1 MKWLKITIACSEEM
15 VEAVNGILL
24 LQGVEELV
32 IEDAATLADL
42 LAKKT
47 GSWDYVDDSLYQP
60 RTGARVSFF
69 LTEDQDPE
77 AVCRPL
83 CELGLS
89 YTVELLD
96 EQEWKDKWKEGF
108 HAFAIGE
115 RLVVCPSWEEYTP
128 APGVAVLRMDPG
140 AAFGSGLHATTS
152 LCLELLEKMLRP
164 GMRMADIGCGSG
176 ILAIGGA
183 LLGAREVDAVD
194 SDPIA
199 VSVCLENC
207 AQNDVLDRVRTRLGD
222 LTSELSGI
230 YDIISANI
238 VADAILTLAPQV
250 FPLLREDGFFIA
262 SGILAEREAEV
273 LAALRAAGFQVLE
286 TRAQADWRAILAQK
300 TAAPRRYALT
310 TLGCK
315 VNQEE
320 GAAIAALLESHGWQ
334 RCRFGDCAE
343 LYIINTCTVTHL
355 ADRKSRAMIRRA
367 TKASPQAIVVVT
379 GCYAQ
384 VSAAEAAQIPG
395 VDLVVGVDERARL
408 GELVEAEYT
417 RRQKR
422 QNAALIVPDVL
433 QPHAFVPLP
442 APTGLER
449 ARAYLKVEDGCDQFC
464 HYCVVPYARGPVR
477 SLPLADALAQGRV
490 LIAQG
495 YPEIVLTGIHI
506 GAYGQDFTGQRPNL
520 GDLLQAFLALP
531 GLGRLH
537 LGSLEPQ
544 QCTETLLELVLNQ
557 EKICRHLHI
566 PLQAGCDKTLAAM
579 GRRYDTTAY
588 AALCAFIRSMDPKIA
603 LTTDVMVGYPGE
615 SEADFAT
622 TYRFCQQ
629 IGFADMHVFAYSPR
643 KRTVAA
649 ELPGQIAPPE
659 KERRSKALLEL
670 AGQLRTNYGAAFVGQ
685 TLQFLFEQVVEIDGQ
700 PYYQGH
706 SENYLPLLL
715 PVRPDGPP
723 VGRLVTVCGK
733 TFADDRLYG
742 EWLED

>member
-1 MKWLKITIACSEEM
+1 MK
-15 VEAVNGILL
+15 
-24 LQGVEELV
+24 
-32 IEDAATLADL
+32 
-42 LAKKT
+42 
-47 GSWDYVDDSLYQP
+47 
-60 RTGARVSFF
+60 
-69 LTEDQDPE
+69 
-77 AVCRPL
+77 
-83 CELGLS
+83 
-89 YTVELLD
+89 
-96 EQEWKDKWKEGF
+96 
-108 HAFAIGE
+108 
-115 RLVVCPSWEEYTP
+115 
-128 APGVAVLRMDPG
+128 
-140 AAFGSGLHATTS
+140 
-152 LCLELLEKMLRP
+152 
-164 GMRMADIGCGSG
+164 
-176 ILAIGGA
+176 
-183 LLGAREVDAVD
+183 
-194 SDPIA
+194 
-199 VSVCLENC
+199 
-207 AQNDVLDRVRTRLGD
+207 
-222 LTSELSGI
+222 
-230 YDIISANI
+230 NI
-238 VADAILTLAPQV
+238 WNI
-250 FPLLREDGFFIA
+250 FR
-262 SGILAEREAEV
+262 
-273 LAALRAAGFQVLE
+273 
-286 TRAQADWRAILAQK
+286 ADWRRLTASVVAVVVLLGLCLVPCLYAWFNILSNWDPYG
-300 TAAPRRYALT
+300 TASTSRISVAVASEDAGCEVLGLEVNIGALV
-310 TLGCK
+310 LQG
-315 VNQEE
+315 
-320 GAAIAALLESHGWQ
+320 LESNDQMGWV
-334 RCRFGDCAE
+334 FVD
-343 LYIINTCTVTHL
+343 
-355 ADRKSRAMIRRA
+355 SRA
-367 TKASPQAIVVVT
+367 
-379 GCYAQ
+379 
-384 VSAAEAAQIPG
+384 EALDG
-395 VDLVVGVDERARL
+395 VESGD
-408 GELVEAEYT
+408 YY
-417 RRQKR
+417 
-422 QNAALIVPDVL
+422 AALIVPDVL

-477 SLPLADALAQGRV
+477 SLPLEDALAQGRV

-506 GAYGQDFTGQRPNL
+506 GAYGQDFPGQRPNL

-588 AALCAFIRSMDPKIA
+588 AALCARIRSMDPQIA

-622 TYRFCQQ
+622 TYHFCQQ

-715 PVRPDGPP
+715 PARPDGPP